1 MIIYDYIKDNRTT
14 INKMFKIGII
24 PMSVI
29 NQFEIYN
36 FYIDAQ
42 DLKDGSA
49 IGRTVIHFDISRQYL
64 YTTIKRLEEPL

>member
-1 MIIYDYIKDNRTT
+1 
-14 INKMFKIGII
+14 MFKIGII

-42 DLKDGSA
+42 ELKDGSA
-49 IGRTVIHFDISRQYL
+49 IGRTVIHFDISRQYI
-64 YTTIKRLEEPL
+64 YQIIKRFNEEV